1 MLSINDLKT
10 GTIFIFEGQPYQVL
24 EFKHTHVGR
33 GGSSLQT
40 KIKNLV
46 NGKIIA
52 KTFKPL
58 DSFEE
63 ADIDWRELKYLY
75 NHRGEFWF
83 CDPNDLAK
91 RTMLEELKLGEEKKF
106 LKKEAV
112 VRTIIFNNE
121 IKGIELP
128 IKVDLQ
134 VAEAPPSIKGNSAQG
149 GTKVVVLETGAE
161 IKTPLF
167 IEAGD
172 IVRVNTRTG
181 EYAER
186 VEKSLIINN

>member
-112 VRTIIFNNE
+112 VRAIIFNNE